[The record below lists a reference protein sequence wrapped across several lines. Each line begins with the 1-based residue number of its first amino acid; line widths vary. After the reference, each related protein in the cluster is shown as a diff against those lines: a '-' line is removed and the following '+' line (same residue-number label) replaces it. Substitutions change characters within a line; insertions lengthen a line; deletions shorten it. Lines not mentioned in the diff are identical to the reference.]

1 MVDAA
6 NWPDGLSDRSD
17 LEFPAI
23 KKSRGS
29 RKVAA
34 RSKGSVK
41 GGLVCPVTDRMIETD
56 SNIEHNAVVHAYS
69 DRNVRTVRT
78 QAARIDYRTP
88 EDVEASHHLDV
99 VAETYGGLKAGL
111 VVKHSSK
118 AAKMRLTDFVAHLAE
133 WTPASVADTLAPLTD
148 RDLPEWHVRNCQHFL
163 SVRADQRGA
172 FDDLVR
178 EHAHEVV
185 EPTPIRDFTARFGG
199 GEFAFRPVMRA
210 IFWGTFEVMTEGL
223 IDADTVIQFSGEV
236 MPDLDQERRYPL
248 PVRFGK
254 DNK

>member
-1 MVDAA
+1 MIETSH
-6 NWPDGLSDRSD
+6 WPAGLSDRSD
-17 LEFPAI
+17 LIIPAI
-23 KKSRGS
+23 KKARGA

-34 RSKGSVK
+34 RSKGSMK
-41 GGLVCPVTDRMIETD
+41 GGLVCPVTDCMIETD
-56 SNIEHNAVVHAYS
+56 SNPEHGAVVHAYR
-69 DRNVRTVRT
+69 DPRVRTVRT
-78 QAARIDYRTP
+78 QAKINYWTP
-88 EDVEASHHLDV
+88 DGVQASHYLDV
-99 VAETYGGLKAGL
+99 VAETYGGLKVGL

-148 RDLPEWHVRNCQHFL
+148 RDLPEWHIRNCQHFL

-178 EHAHEVV
+178 EHAHEL
-185 EPTPIRDFTARFGG
+185 EDPTPIRDFTARFGG

-210 IFWGTFEVMTEGL
+210 IFWGTFEVMTDGL
-223 IDADTVIQFSGEV
+223 IDADTVIRFSGEV

-248 PVRFGK
+248 PTCAGK
-254 DNK
+254 DIK